1 MDDVAIYKIATIH
14 KLDWAK
20 HVLHLHIPTTPS
32 LSLAVTTVKHKR
44 NFAQIREFGGIE
56 GKWKWVEE
64 GMGTED
70 SSAQYSAY
78 DSVAWDRKVWHV
90 LQTMRKLSMILC

>member
-1 MDDVAIYKIATIH
+1 MSSQILEFSRYELRAEIDDVAIYKIATIH

-32 LSLAVTTVKHKR
+32 LSLAVT
-44 NFAQIREFGGIE
+44 NFAQIREFGGAE
-56 GKWKWVEE
+56 GKRKWVEE

-70 SSAQYSAY
+70 SSAQYTAY
-78 DSVAWDRKVWHV
+78 DSVAWDPKA
-90 LQTMRKLSMILC
+90 